1 MGVVNKVARF
11 VGPAVLPKISYYRR
25 IVDTYTK
32 YYLSEK
38 VEKKTVLYESRDGKS
53 LTDSPFAIFEYLLA
67 TDIEHEYTHI
77 WSVTESSEL
86 EKVRDLYSGNSNV
99 IFVMRNSDDYLKWL
113 TKAEFLIN
121 NSTFQPFVTIK
132 DEQTYINTWHGTPLK
147 TMGFDIPGNPANAR
161 NVIRNFFMAD
171 YLISPNP
178 HTTEMFVENYRL
190 NENYTGQIIETGYP
204 RIDQT
209 FLTNVDDLLKM
220 LFNFD
225 VKIDLSKKII
235 LYTPTFKGSALSVS
249 DGEIAQIHTEMSLVR
264 ERFGDEYNVL
274 VKVHPFIYDQAKEY
288 APLNPYLIPD
298 IIETNKLL
306 GIVDCLI
313 TDYSSIFFDY
323 LVTDKPILFYCWDD
337 DLYSNKRGKYFEYDE
352 LPGPVSF
359 NIDEL
364 IMKLENLDEQHKMYE
379 KNYQECKEKFVPY
392 DDGKVTSRV
401 VDIIFNQQE
410 IKEVKVIQ
418 PISYKKRLL
427 IYPGGM
433 RSNGITS
440 SFLSLVQNINY
451 DEYDVVC
458 LLDNIKSKDQIKN
471 VSDIPNNVSI
481 LFRFERSNFTAKEY
495 YKDMRFHLKG
505 VQKGKEDK
513 YPNEIYQRDARR
525 LLGKQRFDVAIDFSG
540 YSLHWSKVILAAKA
554 DRRVCYLH
562 SDMML
567 DKEREV
573 NGRKVHKINL
583 QGVFSVYHRYDCL
596 VSVSEVMRDINRD
609 KLQSYADV
617 SKFVYADNTINP
629 DKILN
634 GVVEEVKEE
643 VADTEF
649 FFRDGYL
656 VTVENQIRLRSS
668 RPDMVLGNV
677 EEKKLTNPNVNVLG
691 RFDYND
697 ILYYKIS
704 QNNKYLGWVE
714 ASTVEVA
721 PTKIL
726 SESKVSY
733 FGKINTSGAD
743 YFYTEPLG
751 LETSNPLSRARIFR
765 NVYASITEE
774 AVTQTGVSVKV
785 VLKGTE
791 LGWLPKEKIT
801 FSRKLNWTNDGE
813 PPIKIKL
820 LREFALSVNHL
831 EKRYPIKRIKN
842 TPLKKEWLDAYYINE
857 SNIEIKGYGLPV
869 ETSSFEELGLMQ
881 MIYVRS
887 LATTSNGRWYEMI
900 AETGQTYWIKET
912 DLTLGTI
919 PEECVIYEKEVS
931 KEVTFKK
938 METTIFSTISDG
950 IVLKGTI
957 VKSIPSA
964 FITKEVKTSST
975 NVFYEVSWED
985 KQLWVEKESVVVT
998 RSSGVLNAADE
1009 VIPFPNKEKINIVTV
1024 GRLSQEKNQ
1033 MVLIEAFAEFYQ
1045 THPTG
1050 HLYIIGSGPEKNN
1063 LENRIQELEMAEHI
1077 ELLGQVYRP
1086 FEFVK
1091 RCDVFA
1097 LTSLYEGQSLVLIE
1111 ALTLNMKCVSTDIPA
1126 CRLVLKNGDYGM
1138 ITETSDAT
1146 GIANSLSSI
1155 IDKEQKF
1162 EKFDP
1167 YKYNQEALNMF
1178 YETLKVLRK
1187 S

>member
-1 MGVVNKVARF
+1 MGVVNKAARF

-67 TDIEHEYTHI
+67 TDKEREYTHI

-86 EKVRDLYSGNSNV
+86 EKVKDLYRENTNV

-113 TKAEFLIN
+113 TQAEFLIN

-161 NVIRNFFMAD
+161 NVVRNFFMAD

-209 FLTNVDDLLKM
+209 FLNNVDDLLKM
-220 LFNFD
+220 LFDFG
-225 VKIDLSKKII
+225 VKLDLSKKII

-274 VKVHPFIYDQAKEY
+274 VKVHPFIYDQAQKY
-288 APLNPYLIPD
+288 APLKAYLIPD
-298 IIETNKLL
+298 IIDTNKLL

-323 LVTDKPILFYCWDD
+323 LVTNKPILFYCWDD

-352 LPGPVSF
+352 LPGPVAF

-364 IMKLENLDEQHKMYE
+364 MMKLATLDEQHKMYE

-410 IKEVKVIQ
+410 IKEVKLIQ

-440 SFLSLVQNINY
+440 SFLSLVQNIDYN
-451 DEYDVVC
+451 EYDVVC

-495 YKDMRFHLKG
+495 YQDMHFHLKG
-505 VQKGKEDK
+505 VKKGKEDK
-513 YPNEIYQRDARR
+513 YPNEIYERDVRR

-540 YSLHWSKVILAAKA
+540 YSLHWSKIILAAKA
-554 DRRVCYLH
+554 DRHVCYLH

-573 NGRKVHKINL
+573 NGRKTHKINL
-583 QGVFSVYHRYDCL
+583 QGIFSVYHRYDCL
-596 VSVSEVMRDINRD
+596 VSVSEVMREINRE
-609 KLQSYADV
+609 KLQSYADA

-629 DKILN
+629 DKILS
-634 GVVEEVKEE
+634 GAVEEVKEE

-649 FFRDGYL
+649 YFRDGRL
-656 VTVENQIRLRSS
+656 VTVDNQIRLRSS
-668 RPDMVLGNV
+668 RPDMVLGNI
-677 EEKKLTNPNVNVLG
+677 EEKVLSNPNVNVLG
-691 RFDYND
+691 RFEYND

-704 QNNKYLGWVE
+704 QNNQYLGWVE
-714 ASTVEVA
+714 ASTIEVTA
-721 PTKIL
+721 TKVL
-726 SESKVSY
+726 SKNKVSY
-733 FGKINTSGAD
+733 FGKLNTSGED

-751 LETSNPLSRARIFR
+751 LDNSYPLSRAGLFR
-765 NVYASITEE
+765 NVYASVTEE
-774 AVTQTGVSVKV
+774 VVTQTGVSVKV
-785 VLKGTE
+785 MLKGTD
-791 LGWLPKEKIT
+791 LGWLPKEKVT
-801 FSRKLNWTNDGE
+801 FSRKLNWTNTGE
-813 PPIKIKL
+813 PPMKMKL
-820 LREFALSVNHL
+820 LRKFALSVNHL
-831 EKRYPIKRIKN
+831 EKRYQMKRITN
-842 TPLKKEWLDAYYINE
+842 TPLKKEWLAAYYINE
-857 SNIEIKGYGLPV
+857 SNLEIKGYNLPV
-869 ETSSFEELGLMQ
+869 ENDSFKELGVMKFV
-881 MIYVRS
+881 YVQS
-887 LATTSNGRWYEMI
+887 LGTTSNGRWYETI
-900 AETGQTYWIKET
+900 GENGQTYWVKEAE
-912 DLTLGTI
+912 LSLGTI
-919 PEECVIYEKEVS
+919 PEECVIYEKEIS

-950 IVLKGTI
+950 IKQNGTI
-957 VKSIPSA
+957 VKSIPTT

-975 NVFYEVSWED
+975 NIFYEVSWED
-985 KQLWVEKESVVVT
+985 KKLWVDKESVIVK
-998 RSSGVLNAADE
+998 RSSGVLNAAEE

-1033 MVLIEAFAEFYQ
+1033 MVLIEAFTGFHQ

-1050 HLYIIGSGPEKNN
+1050 HLYIIGSGPERSK
-1063 LENRIQELEMAEHI
+1063 LEEKIQELEMSEHI
-1077 ELLGQVYRP
+1077 ELLGQVYQP

-1091 RCDVFA
+1091 RCDIFA

-1111 ALTLNMKCVSTDIPA
+1111 ALTLGMNCVSTDIPA
-1126 CRLVLKNGDYGM
+1126 CRLVLKDGAYGM
-1138 ITETSDAT
+1138 ITETNDAT
-1146 GIANSLSSI
+1146 GIATSLSSM

-1162 EKFDP
+1162 ETFDP
-1167 YKYNQEALNMF
+1167 YEYNQEALAMF
-1178 YETLKVLRK
+1178 YQTLKY
-1187 S
+1187 